1 MRVMITIDPFNLNRF
16 VGAQDSFY
24 KEALHEIRSGQKDG
38 HWIWFIFPQ
47 MKGLGYSPMAQNYGI
62 TSIAEA
68 RAYLAHPI
76 LRAHLIEIT
85 EALLR
90 HKDKSA
96 YDILGSIDAIKV
108 RSCMTLFDALEPN
121 SIFADVLAAFYNNEC
136 DELTLKMLRTE
147 QL

>member
-1 MRVMITIDPFNLNRF
+1 MNTIGPFNLNRF
-16 VGAQDSFY
+16 VGAQESFY
-24 KEALHEIRSGQKDG
+24 KAALREIRNGQKDG

-47 MKGLGYSPMAQNYGI
+47 MKGLGYSPMSQNYGI
-62 TSIAEA
+62 TSLDEA

-85 EALLR
+85 EVLLG
-90 HKDKSA
+90 HKGKSA

-108 RSCMTLFDALEPN
+108 RSCMTLFDTIEPN
-121 SIFADVLAAFYNNEC
+121 SIFADVLAAFYNNER
-136 DELTLKMLRTE
+136 DELTLKMLNTE

>member
-1 MRVMITIDPFNLNRF
+1 MNTIDPFNLNRF

-24 KEALHEIRSGQKDG
+24 KEALREIRNGYKDG

-62 TSIAEA
+62 TSIEEA
-68 RAYLAHPI
+68 RAYLVHPV
-76 LRAHLIEIT
+76 LRARLIEIT

-108 RSCMTLFDALEPN
+108 RSCMTLFDAIEPN
-121 SIFADVLAAFYNNEC
+121 SIFADVLATFYNNER
-136 DELTLKMLRTE
+136 DELTLKMLKTE